1 MVALEEAVCH
11 LQLQAHRWAGPEVVE
26 VVLPAVVVPL
36 LMAAALVPT
45 QSGRLEVQTQA
56 VAAVA
61 VAMVATAV
69 QALSSSRYLTHIV
82 RHSLAVLPTLY
93 RLQAQT

>member
-1 MVALEEAVCH
+1 MGLVAETMVALEEAVCH

-36 LMAAALVPT
+36 LMAAVQVIT
-45 QSGRLEVQTQA
+45 QSGRLEQQTP
-56 VAAVA
+56 AAAGVE

-69 QALSSSRYLTHIV
+69 QAS
-82 RHSLAVLPTLY
+82 
-93 RLQAQT
+93 